1 MEGLG
6 SRLGRV
12 SARYGPTQTVFN
24 GPVRKWKKKW
34 VHVTSS
40 SSSSSSSS
48 AAVSQTNGNGNGN
61 NSSNGSP
68 LLLCKW
74 TPLSSNPSDNNGGA
88 PPDEEPQPKR
98 RFRYT
103 PIVVLEER
111 KKILEEKVDDEA
123 KESETNLFTD
133 LSTSK
138 TNEMNSETALKNETQ
153 DSNASNLDLDLC
165 LKGGDNDSDSPSKED
180 QLMKSTIGLINSS
193 GIVPTSSLPAIL
205 YDTFSIVL
213 RDDAL

>member
-1 MEGLG
+1 MEGVG
-6 SRLGRV
+6 SRLGRA

-40 SSSSSSSS
+40 SSSSSS
-48 AAVSQTNGNGNGN
+48 AAVSQTNGNSN
-61 NSSNGSP
+61 NTSSNGSP

-74 TPLSSNPSDNNGGA
+74 TPLPSNPSDNNGGA

-111 KKILEEKVDDEA
+111 KKILEEKVEDEA

-138 TNEMNSETALKNETQ
+138 TNEMNSETALMNETQ
-153 DSNASNLDLDLC
+153 TMSGPFVLKKRVLMVDSNASNLDLDLC
-165 LKGGDNDSDSPSKED
+165 LKGVDNDSDSPSKED
-180 QLMKSTIGLINSS
+180 QLMKSTIGDL
-193 GIVPTSSLPAIL
+193 
-205 YDTFSIVL
+205 F
-213 RDDAL
+213 

>member
-1 MEGLG
+1 MEAVG
-6 SRLGRV
+6 SRLGRA
-12 SARYGPTQTVFN
+12 SARYGTTQTVFN

-40 SSSSSSSS
+40 SSS
-48 AAVSQTNGNGNGN
+48 AAVSQTNGNSNSN
-61 NSSNGSP
+61 NNNTGSNGSP

-88 PPDEEPQPKR
+88 PLDEEPPPKR

-103 PIVVLEER
+103 PIAVIEER
-111 KKILEEKVDDEA
+111 KKILEEKVEDEA
-123 KESETNLFTD
+123 KESETNLFTA

-138 TNEMNSETALKNETQ
+138 TNEMNSETALNCETELLIYLLMQ
-153 DSNASNLDLDLC
+153 RFEFDYDRNLWDSNTSNLDLDLC

-180 QLMKSTIGLINSS
+180 QLMKSTIGDL
-193 GIVPTSSLPAIL
+193 
-205 YDTFSIVL
+205 F
-213 RDDAL
+213 

>member
-1 MEGLG
+1 MEGVG
-6 SRLGRV
+6 SRLGRA

-40 SSSSSSSS
+40 SSSSSS
-48 AAVSQTNGNGNGN
+48 AAVSQTNGNSN
-61 NSSNGSP
+61 NTGSNGSP

-74 TPLSSNPSDNNGGA
+74 TPLPSNPSDNNGGA

-111 KKILEEKVDDEA
+111 KKILEEKVEDEA

-138 TNEMNSETALKNETQ
+138 TNEMISETALTNETQ

-165 LKGGDNDSDSPSKED
+165 LKGVDNDSDSPSKED
-180 QLMKSTIGLINSS
+180 QLMKSTIGDL
-193 GIVPTSSLPAIL
+193 
-205 YDTFSIVL
+205 F
-213 RDDAL
+213 